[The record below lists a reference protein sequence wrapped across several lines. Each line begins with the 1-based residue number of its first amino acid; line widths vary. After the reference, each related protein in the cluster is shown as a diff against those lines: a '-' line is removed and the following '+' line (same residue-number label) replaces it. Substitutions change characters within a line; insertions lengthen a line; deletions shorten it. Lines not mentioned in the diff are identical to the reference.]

1 MEPRHVLSAGT
12 DGGGLTPGVAAARLR
27 AHAPLGRSSEVH
39 TPPRRG
45 DDDLNPGML
54 GAAGKPTEAAVLV
67 PLITRAEELH
77 VLLTRRTAHL
87 SDHAGQIAFPG
98 GRVEAW
104 DASPESAAL
113 REAEEEVG
121 LEPESVDIVAQLDT
135 YLTRTGYVVTP
146 IVGLLPPPI
155 GLRADEYE
163 VEEVFEVPLAFFL
176 DPAARQMHS
185 RSFQGRQRF
194 YYAFPYGDYY
204 IWGATAGM
212 LVNLV
217 DILGR
222 PV

>member
-1 MEPRHVLSAGT
+1 MEPRHVLSARP
-12 DGGGLTPGVAAARLR
+12 DGADLTPDAAARRLR
-27 AHAPLGRSSEVH
+27 THAPLGRKSDIQRV
-39 TPPRRG
+39 PRRG

-54 GAAGKPTEAAVLV
+54 GPVEEPTEAAVLV
-67 PLITRAEELH
+67 PLIARTAGLH

-98 GRVEAW
+98 GRIEAW
-104 DASPESAAL
+104 DASAESAAL

-121 LEPESVDIVAQLDT
+121 LDPETVEIVGQLDT

-146 IVGLLPPPI
+146 VVGLLPPPAR
-155 GLRADEYE
+155 LRPDDYE
-163 VEEVFEVPLAFFL
+163 VAEVFEVPLAFFL

-185 RSFQGRQRF
+185 REFQGRERF

-212 LVNLV
+212 LVNLADV
-217 DILGR
+217 LER
-222 PV
+222 PA